1 MAKKGYWIVAYQS
14 ISDGAVM
21 AEYGK
26 AAQPVVEAEG
36 GRLLAAGPPA
46 KAWEGGL
53 NLPAVVVEFESIE
66 KALAA
71 YGTQA
76 YKAAAKILEGK
87 VKRDFRIVEGV

>member
-21 AEYGK
+21 GEYGK
-26 AAQPVVEAEG
+26 AAQPAVEAAG
-36 GRLLAAGPPA
+36 GRLMALGAPA

-53 NLPAVVVEFESIE
+53 NLPGVVVEFDSIE
-66 KALAA
+66 KAVAA
-71 YGTQA
+71 YETPA
-76 YKAAAKILEGK
+76 YKAAAKILEGR

>member
-26 AAQPVVEAEG
+26 AAKPAVEAAG

-66 KALAA
+66 NAVAA
-71 YGTQA
+71 YEMPA
-76 YKAAAKILEGK
+76 YRAAAKILEGK